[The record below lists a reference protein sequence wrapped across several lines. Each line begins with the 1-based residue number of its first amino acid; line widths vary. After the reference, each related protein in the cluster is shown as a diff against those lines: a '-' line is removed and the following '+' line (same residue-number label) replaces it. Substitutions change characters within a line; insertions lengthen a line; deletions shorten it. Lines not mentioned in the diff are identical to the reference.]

1 METRLYIG
9 NLPYTATEEQ
19 IKTHFSQAGNV
30 TSVALITDKA
40 TRRAKG
46 FGFVEM
52 STAEETQ
59 KAISM
64 FNGQDFMGRAITVN
78 VARPREERPQRNFRD
93 KNRGGGDGGRNR
105 Y

>member
-1 METRLYIG
+1 M
-9 NLPYTATEEQ
+9 
-19 IKTHFSQAGNV
+19 
-30 TSVALITDKA
+30 ITDKA
-40 TRRAKG
+40 TGRAKG

-52 STAEETQ
+52 ATAEETE

-64 FNGQDFMGRAITVN
+64 LHGKDFMGRAITVN